1 MTRKRIE
8 ELCEEVPENNILSD
22 YLTKKRKL
30 DELTKEVKNLGEL
43 VKNQMKEQDQKS
55 VEQDG
60 FKITRVASER
70 VTWKEDLLLQKAKS
84 YNKPEL
90 IKQVEQVD
98 VPVLEQYIIDGVI
111 DINDLNDCKTVTEV
125 VQLRVSK
132 VKETQDE

>member
-60 FKITRVASER
+60 FKITIVASER